1 MRISYQVIV
10 CLVFHSIK
18 LKLAL
23 ACKSYYF
30 QIEKDITVLNH
41 LQLGFF
47 PRLPPGG
54 GGHFQDGLPRPT
66 FSNLMH
72 PLAGLQVRRVL
83 DQTKTIFDLSFSYN
97 QRWEFIKENKRVRK
111 QENTLSTKKA
121 IKRTRKKERKHALD
135 QEIDQIGK
143 DNGQEK
149 K

>member
-1 MRISYQVIV
+1 MPISYQVIV

-30 QIEKDITVLNH
+30 RIEKDITVLNH

-97 QRWEFIKENKRVRK
+97 QRWEFIKENKKVRK
-111 QENTLSTKKA
+111 QENKNSAKEVMKK
-121 IKRTRKKERKHALD
+121 KKKVFFLFFLFAFLVEFLFS
-135 QEIDQIGK
+135 
-143 DNGQEK
+143 
-149 K
+149 